1 MKGLQEIALH
11 DSKWRSI
18 ALKITKNEAHADDI
32 VQEMYLKLAEKEEEV
47 NDYYITLTL
56 KSIFLDNYRKK
67 VNKLNY
73 AGQLEQYKEVE
84 DNADDFEATD
94 KEQELLDRID
104 NLSYTQKELLEES
117 YDRSLRDIGDTYN
130 INYVY
135 VHRQIKKAVEQVLGE
150 DLHLYKNS
158 SLKYLKTN
166 K

>member
-1 MKGLQEIALH
+1 MKGLQEIAEF

-32 VQEMYLKLAEKEEEV
+32 VQEMYLKLADKKEEV

-56 KSIFLDNYRKK
+56 ESVFIDYHKK
-67 VNKLNY
+67 FGMPPSY
-73 AGQLEQYKEVE
+73 ESQEIE
-84 DNADDFEATD
+84 DYEFQSNEGNFEATD
-94 KEQELLDRID
+94 EEQQLLDKID
-104 NLSYTQKELLEES
+104 NLSYTQKELLSEA
-117 YDRSLRDIGDTYN
+117 YDRSLREIGETYN

-135 VHRQIKKAVEQVLGE
+135 VHRQIKKAVEEVLGE
-150 DLHLYKNS
+150 DLHLYSNS

>member
-1 MKGLQEIALH
+1 MKGLKEIALH

-32 VQEMYLKLAEKEEEV
+32 VQDMYLKLADKEEGV
-47 NDYYITLTL
+47 TDYYITLTL
-56 KSIFLDNYRKK
+56 KSIFIDNYRKK
-67 VNKLNY
+67 ENKLNY
-73 AGQLEQYKEVE
+73 AGQLEQYREIE
-84 DNADDFEATD
+84 DNNDDFEATD
-94 KEQELLDRID
+94 KEQELLDKID
-104 NLSYTQKELLEES
+104 SLSYTQKELLEES

-135 VHRQIKKAVEQVLGE
+135 VHRQIKKAVELVLGE